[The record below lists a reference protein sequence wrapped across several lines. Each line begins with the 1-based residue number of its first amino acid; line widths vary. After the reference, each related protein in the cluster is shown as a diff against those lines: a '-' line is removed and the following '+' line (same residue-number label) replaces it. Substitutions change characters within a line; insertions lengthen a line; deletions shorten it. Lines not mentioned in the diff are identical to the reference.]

1 MPLSQERAESAAKA
15 DVDAK
20 AITVLKGTV
29 HDLTLEVAGLEEGAD
44 SEATRTTARTRK
56 IALQRKRRSMT
67 AAGAWRKK
75 SAKELDEAVER
86 VKKKYADDLESAL
99 QTGMFAGALSPLAS

>member
-1 MPLSQERAESAAKA
+1 
-15 DVDAK
+15 
-20 AITVLKGTV
+20 
-29 HDLTLEVAGLEEGAD
+29 
-44 SEATRTTARTRK
+44 
-56 IALQRKRRSMT
+56 MT

-99 QTGMFAGALSPLAS
+99 QTGMFAGALIPLAA

>member
-1 MPLSQERAESAAKA
+1 
-15 DVDAK
+15 
-20 AITVLKGTV
+20 
-29 HDLTLEVAGLEEGAD
+29 
-44 SEATRTTARTRK
+44 
-56 IALQRKRRSMT
+56 MT